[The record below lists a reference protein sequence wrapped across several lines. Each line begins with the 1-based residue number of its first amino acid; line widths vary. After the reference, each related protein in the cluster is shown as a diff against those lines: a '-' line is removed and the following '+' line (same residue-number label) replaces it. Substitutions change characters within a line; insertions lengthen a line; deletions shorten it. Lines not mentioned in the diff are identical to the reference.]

1 MFTFPCFAWATNN
14 KELTPFVYP
23 AFLNSLRA
31 NLSLGDDSTPPSL
44 VGTPDSLRPTAM
56 PSTGS
61 LPPPSPS
68 PLAQPPAVPGAPSD
82 LLRNVPPLTT
92 TLATTTDDKIEGLH
106 LVADSV
112 AQQRQLASKAL
123 IFHPLTIAVV
133 VGLLAVAGQW
143 LYDGTRGSYGIIA
156 TTCAGIVMAVLLSVR
171 WASGGY
177 IDLAEDV
184 GTWKWLDKGSATG
197 KEDDIILTKFG
208 EEAIGALVLR
218 GVRSDDGGNAP
229 RKRRQ
234 NNAGLKG
241 MIRAWTVKNRYR
253 RKGIGLGLLE
263 EAIKVCADR
272 GWSGPAFA
280 DDHANSGRVLP
291 SIFNG
296 GFDRRE
302 KMARDI
308 LERTIEQGVGS
319 PISGGG
325 RGGKGRK

>member
-1 MFTFPCFAWATNN
+1 MFTFSCFAWATNN
-14 KELTPFVYP
+14 EELTPFVYV

-44 VGTPDSLRPTAM
+44 VSTPDSLRPTAM
-56 PSTGS
+56 TSTGS
-61 LPPPSPS
+61 LPPPS
-68 PLAQPPAVPGAPSD
+68 PLAQPPAVPDVPLD
-82 LLRNVPPLTT
+82 PLDNIPPLTT
-92 TLATTTDDKIEGLH
+92 TLATTTDDRIEGLR

-156 TTCAGIVMAVLLSVR
+156 TTYAGIIMAVLLSVR

-184 GTWKWLDKGSATG
+184 GTWKWLDKGSTTG
-197 KEDDIILTKFG
+197 KVDDIILTKFG

-218 GVRSDDGGNAP
+218 RVRSDDGGNIAAP

-234 NNAGLKG
+234 NSAGSKG
-241 MIRAWTVKNRYR
+241 VIRAWTVKNRYR

-263 EAIKVCADR
+263 EAIKVCVDR
-272 GWSGPAFA
+272 GWSGPAYA

-302 KMARDI
+302 KMARGI
-308 LERTIEQGVGS
+308 LERAIEQSVGS

-325 RGGKGRK
+325 RSGKGKK